1 MELLSYVFFALAL
14 NLDSFGAGVAYGARQ
29 IKVPV
34 LSLCIISLISM
45 AAICVSMLG
54 GQVLLAVL
62 PDSLARHFGGA
73 LLMLIGVWVLYQA
86 RRSERPAPEKSG
98 TEETGSEENVACT
111 TIKIHIRPLGL
122 VIQILKEPA
131 RADLDSSG
139 VISPGEAFILG
150 IALAM
155 DAFAAGFAVSM
166 LGFSIGLTA
175 AVVGLG
181 HFSLTFLGLQA
192 GRSVTKFRLGRYL
205 TALPGCILIT
215 LGLFKIY

>member
-1 MELLSYVFFALAL
+1 MELLSYIFFALAL

-34 LSLCIISLISM
+34 LSLCIISLISV
-45 AAICVSMLG
+45 AAISISMLG
-54 GQVLLAVL
+54 GQILLSVLPVSLGRQFGGVLLMA
-62 PDSLARHFGGA
+62 
-73 LLMLIGVWVLYQA
+73 IGFWVLYQT
-86 RRSERPAPEKSG
+86 RRSERRETEK
-98 TEETGSEENVACT
+98 TGQEENSAGR

-122 VIQILKEPA
+122 VIQILKEPV

-166 LGFSIGLTA
+166 LGFSIGITA
-175 AVVGLG
+175 MVVGLG
-181 HFSLTFLGLQA
+181 HFFLTYLGIQA
-192 GRSVTKFRLGRYL
+192 GRSITKFRLGRYL
-205 TALPGCILIT
+205 AALPGCILIT
-215 LGLFKIY
+215 LGLFKIC

>member
-1 MELLSYVFFALAL
+1 MELLSYIFFALAL

-34 LSLCIISLISM
+34 SSLCIISLISM
-45 AAICVSMLG
+45 AAISISMLG
-54 GQVLLAVL
+54 GQILLSVL
-62 PDSLARHFGGA
+62 PVSLGRQFGG
-73 LLMLIGVWVLYQA
+73 LLLIAIGFWVLYQT
-86 RRSERPAPEKSG
+86 RRSERRETEKKAG
-98 TEETGSEENVACT
+98 REENSAGR

-122 VIQILKEPA
+122 VIQILKEPV

-166 LGFSIGLTA
+166 LGFSIGITA
-175 AVVGLG
+175 MVVGLG
-181 HFSLTFLGLQA
+181 HFFLTYLGIQA
-192 GRSVTKFRLGRYL
+192 GRSITRFRLGRYL
-205 TALPGCILIT
+205 AALPGCILIT
-215 LGLFKIY
+215 LGLFKIC